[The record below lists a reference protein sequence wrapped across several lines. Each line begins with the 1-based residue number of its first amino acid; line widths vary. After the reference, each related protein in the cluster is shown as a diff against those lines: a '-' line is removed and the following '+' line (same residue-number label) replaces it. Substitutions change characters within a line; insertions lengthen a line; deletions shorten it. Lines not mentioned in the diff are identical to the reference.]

1 MGLWDDS
8 GISWTV
14 CKQSGREESKPKR
27 WRMKGG
33 RERKGG
39 RRSPLL
45 FCNLS
50 TGAGF
55 VTQTNSV
62 KELKEKALTTVT
74 GWHRSTSCTIALLVE
89 GALL

>member
-1 MGLWDDS
+1 M
-8 GISWTV
+8 TV
-14 CKQSGREESKPKR
+14 ASAGPYANNL
-27 WRMKGG
+27 GV
-33 RERKGG
+33 RKVN
-39 RRSPLL
+39 R
-45 FCNLS
+45 